1 MFRNEPLSE
10 IPPEYA
16 ITLLNGVYAGT
27 AIVLGDFTLPEIC
40 TVTNLALFNLT
51 NTSADASSITI
62 LSRTSLLT

>member
-1 MFRNEPLSE
+1 MNHYQKYL
-10 IPPEYA
+10 PEYA

-51 NTSADASSITI
+51 KTSADASSNKFYQELIY
-62 LSRTSLLT
+62 